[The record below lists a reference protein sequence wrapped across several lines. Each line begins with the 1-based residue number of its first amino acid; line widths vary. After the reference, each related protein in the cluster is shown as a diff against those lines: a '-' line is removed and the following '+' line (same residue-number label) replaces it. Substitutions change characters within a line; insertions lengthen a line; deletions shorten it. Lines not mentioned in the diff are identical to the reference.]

1 MCSAARRCED
11 RQRQYHVWNEW
22 GARSARSEVSPE
34 YLGSS
39 RCPPR
44 FPSPFLRPGRCLTA
58 TCLFLGRVS
67 TKKVDEQVLNFP
79 DESISWF
86 IGRGDLSAVP
96 GSAKL
101 RPA

>member
-11 RQRQYHVWNEW
+11 RQRQYHVRNEW
-22 GARSARSEVSPE
+22 GARSARSEVSP
-34 YLGSS
+34 
-39 RCPPR
+39 PPQ
-44 FPSPFLRPGRCLTA
+44 FPLPPFLRPGRCLTA

-79 DESISWF
+79 GEGISWF
-86 IGRGDLSAVP
+86 VGRGDLSAVP